1 MTPKKEGTYLNKP
14 ENKTEDEKILQ
25 FYELFLHHLLAA
37 VKQAL
42 GENEKQKIVDI
53 LERASDKLRSED
65 P

>member
-1 MTPKKEGTYLNKP
+1 MNKP

-53 LERASDKLRSED
+53 LERASDKLRSEE